1 MNFVDKLKPL
11 LQSKGVTAKQ
21 FLSDLGLNRNSMSD
35 WRKHS
40 NFPPSGT
47 LKRISEYFGVTTD
60 YFFAEEKSPTTFGE
74 RVKQA
79 RLAKGLTQKELS
91 EKTNV
96 SEATISRWESGD
108 ISAMRCNALFPLCKA
123 LDIDPNILLGWEK
136 TKKTFKVK
144 VRRIKTHERSN
155 SIQQ

>member
-79 RLAKGLTQKELS
+79 RLAKGLTQNELAKRA
-91 EKTNV
+91 EYAG
-96 SEATISRWESGD
+96 ATSIASLETQG
-108 ISAMRCNALFPLCKA
+108 RCNVAAEKIINLCKA
-123 LDIDPNILLGWEK
+123 LGTDPNTLLGWNDEK
-136 TKKTFKVK
+136 KVFKVK
-144 VRRIKTHERSN
+144 VRRIKAHERSN
-155 SIQQ
+155 SI